1 MTGARPEGGSTWWP
15 ALRVVLVAAA
25 RRTVLSERACRLR
38 AALVHRGV
46 TGEHRAAVSSLRLAL
61 VSIAVA
67 LAGPWASEAG
77 AQSVPPSGRDAATGA
92 PEEVPAEPEDGL
104 AVRARIGGTYQLRG
118 NAMSDVPL
126 RAPGDGSLPAE
137 LGQNY
142 WGEQWL
148 RLRAEIS
155 LSERRD
161 AEGNPVPLLRLVGE
175 TDLLFGVAFGEL
187 AIGTRPAAWGRDAFG
202 YPGIR
207 LRHLYLE
214 WFSDAGVLRVGQMGF
229 SWGLGIVAN
238 DGSTPPPFG
247 DARFGDLVRR
257 VLFATRPFGT
267 SSPLH
272 LAIAADW
279 VAWDLLADFDR
290 PCAQPGLSGGTGFT
304 GCGDLAFQGLVA
316 AYYEEGESRLGGYVA
331 YRHQDNH
338 VGDDLRVFAIDLFGR
353 FVTPEPSGG
362 NFFVAAE
369 GALFLGSTSMT
380 RTAERP
386 RAEVQ
391 QLLVAAQLG
400 RTGTHFDLIVEGGY
414 ASGDSNPEDGAER
427 RGTMDPDHRI
437 GLVLFPEVLAMMS
450 ARAAFLAEDPVVG
463 GRPPRGSALLPT
475 NGGVSGA
482 FYFFPH
488 LSWRP
493 LDWIDVRLGGVLAF
507 ASADVVDPYAQRLES
522 RSVNFRGGDPTQRD
536 FGFEVDA
543 SVLMHGALSAETGVE
558 LNGGIEGGLLVPG
571 RAFDD
576 AMGGRMGEVG
586 LVRARVGL
594 RY

>member
-1 MTGARPEGGSTWWP
+1 VHGEGA
-15 ALRVVLVAAA
+15 
-25 RRTVLSERACRLR
+25 
-38 AALVHRGV
+38 
-46 TGEHRAAVSSLRLAL
+46 GEHPAAVVSFRLAL
-61 VSIAVA
+61 VSLALA
-67 LAGPWASEAG
+67 LAGPWAAR
-77 AQSVPPSGRDAATGA
+77 AQSDPPSGRGGAAAASEEPA
-92 PEEVPAEPEDGL
+92 PEPDDGL

-118 NAMSDVPL
+118 NAMSDLPL
-126 RAPGDGSLPAE
+126 RAPVDGSLPSE

-148 RLRAEIS
+148 RLRAEVS
-155 LSERRD
+155 LAERRD
-161 AEGNPVPLLRLVGE
+161 AEGNPIPLLRLVGE

-187 AIGTRPAAWGRDAFG
+187 AVGTRPAAWGRDAFG

-214 WFSDAGVLRVGQMGF
+214 WISDVGVLRVGQMGF

-238 DGSTPPPFG
+238 DGATPPPFG

-257 VLFATRPFGT
+257 VLFATRPFGA

-304 GCGDLAFQGLVA
+304 GCGDLAFQSVVA
-316 AYYEEGESRLGGYVA
+316 AYYEEGENRLGGYVA

-338 VGDDLRVFAIDLFGR
+338 VADDLRVFAVDLFGR

-362 NFFVAAE
+362 SFFVAAE

-380 RTAERP
+380 RTVERP
-386 RAEVQ
+386 RADVQ

-400 RTGTHFDLIVEGGY
+400 RTGTHFDLTFEGGY
-414 ASGDSNPEDGAER
+414 ASGDSNPEDGVER
-427 RGTMDPDHRI
+427 RATMDPDHRV

-450 ARAAFLAEDPVVG
+450 ARAAFLAEDPTLG
-463 GRPPRGSALLPT
+463 GRPPRGSALIPT

-488 LSWRP
+488 LAWRP
-493 LDWIDVRLGGVLAF
+493 LEWMEVRLGGVLAF

-522 RSVNFRGGDPTQRD
+522 RTVNVRGGDPTQRD
-536 FGFEVDA
+536 LGVEVDA
-543 SVLMHGALSAETGVE
+543 AVRMHGALSAETGVE
-558 LNGGIEGGLLVPG
+558 LEGGLEGGVLFPG

-576 AMGGRMGEVG
+576 AMGVRMGEVG